1 MNDKNIFTRY
11 MEKMILFIN
20 SIEPNNIEKGLKY

>member
-1 MNDKNIFTRY
+1 MNDKNTRY
-11 MEKMILFIN
+11 MENIVLFIN